1 MSYSIRD
8 AFKSLEEIDDDIIT
22 SSNKQVE
29 TKHVVKLSQSQVKL
43 NEDKKSKIRPTNRHL
58 LESSYNLN
66 DDESIEEAKEVLDNN
81 EKQEN
86 DSVEMI
92 VDVNAE
98 SEEELKDS
106 YIGNI
111 IIECPVCKTKIYKT
125 REELTIDGQKDEE
138 NISLDDATVNVGE
151 ACPHCKQE
159 EGFVVIGKIAPVD
172 ADVNKDDETTSSED
186 SNLEDSTE
194 DEEEVN
200 DDENVESEVNSEE
213 SEGDEEEVEDEEKD
227 KPSKSFSLL
236 DAGEEDDEDKKE
248 PKVESVEHLV
258 ISKPLVESDNTLD
271 VNITTIDNKSFDNLV
286 EKYLREVYDNIDNYT
301 TTNTQVFDDESKLV
315 LEGVIK
321 FKSGKAHSTKFI
333 FEANEITKHKL
344 IKFKGINETFSKSK
358 RAFTLHAQ
366 LNESTL
372 VSKHLTYDYL
382 AKSLNESKSTK
393 IYGRVSNLERVK

>member
-43 NEDKKSKIRPTNRHL
+43 NENKKSKIRPTNRHL

-86 DSVEMI
+86 DNVEMI

-125 REELTIDGQKDEE
+125 REELTIDGQEDEE

-159 EGFVVIGKIAPVD
+159 EGFVVIGKVAPVD

-194 DEEEVN
+194 DEEEVD
-200 DDENVESEVNSEE
+200 DDENVESEVNAEE

-301 TTNTQVFDDESKLV
+301 TTNTQVLDDESKLI
-315 LEGVIK
+315 LEGAIK
-321 FKSGKAHSTKFI
+321 FKSGKVHSTKFI

>member
-86 DSVEMI
+86 ANVEMI

-125 REELTIDGQKDEE
+125 REELTIDGQEDEE

-159 EGFVVIGKIAPVD
+159 EGFVVIGKVASVD

-194 DEEEVN
+194 DEEEVD
-200 DDENVESEVNSEE
+200 DDENIESEVNSEE

-301 TTNTQVFDDESKLV
+301 TTNTQVLDDESKLI
-315 LEGVIK
+315 LEGAIK
-321 FKSGKAHSTKFI
+321 FKSGKVHSTKFI